1 MKKFLAFATLA
12 SVALVGCVNDEKMEM
27 TSGAQKISFDNPVMS
42 TQTRADY
49 KGEIVGTTYPADE
62 EFVVYAKQHPN
73 NLTTWGAAS
82 SFWNTGNND
91 PIIVTQKAAN
101 DWEHES
107 IVYYWPK
114 ASDENIKLSFAAYS
128 PADLGTVNSSVTV
141 NYGPTG
147 LTIENFNVESDV
159 ANQIDL
165 MYSER
170 ILNQQQTGSTSTAV
184 PVVFKHAL
192 SSIVFSAVE
201 NDNYATYS
209 ITSIKVDGLFAT
221 SGTFEEK
228 VTDGPSYSAA
238 PKWTPASGT
247 STTYTPASTF
257 AFTVP
262 VTTAAN
268 FTGDGTTLG
277 RTSAI
282 LPIPQ
287 NVPDEATV
295 TITYNRTATDG
306 TKQYTATRKLKDFK
320 NGSTTIDSWV
330 MGYRY
335 NYQFQFGGTPKI
347 FFSPSVT
354 EWKDGG
360 TVSVAI

>member
-12 SVALVGCVNDEKMEM
+12 SAALVGCVNDEAMEV
-27 TSGAQKISFDNPVMS
+27 TSEAQKLSFDTPVMS
-42 TQTRADY
+42 TQTRADH
-49 KGEIVGTTYPADE
+49 KGEIVGTTYPSEE
-62 EFVVYAKQHPN
+62 EFVVYAKQHSG
-73 NLTTWGAAS
+73 NLETWAAAS
-82 SFWNTGNND
+82 PFWSTDDD
-91 PIIVTQKAAN
+91 PITVTQKAAS

-107 IVYYWPK
+107 TVYYWPK

-128 PADLGTVNSSVTV
+128 PAELGTANTNATV
-141 NYGPTG
+141 NYGATG
-147 LTIENFNVESDV
+147 LTIDGFTVENTV
-159 ANQIDL
+159 ADQIDL

-170 ILNQQQTGSTSTAV
+170 ILNQQQTGITSTAV

-201 NDNYATYS
+201 NDDAATYK

-221 SGTFEEK
+221 SGKFEET
-228 VTDGPSYSAA
+228 VTDGASYSAN
-238 PKWTPASGT
+238 PKWTPAAGT
-247 STTYTPASTF
+247 NTTYTPAATCTF
-257 AFTVP
+257 DVP

-268 FTGDGTTLG
+268 LTGEGTTLG

-287 NVPDEATV
+287 DVPEGATV
-295 TITYNRTATDG
+295 TITYERTATDG
-306 TKQYTATRKLKDFK
+306 AKQYTATKQLKEFT
-320 NGSTTIDSWV
+320 NGTTTIESWV

-354 EWKDGG
+354 DWENGG